1 MAELYK
7 EDPED
12 PDFKNKKLVSTVGD
26 NSSGA
31 VPISSDIYLP
41 KFKSSDLYKDPT
53 DPKDRDLAAF
63 TGSIGDSFFTPS
75 IAGTSTLS
83 TNAAGYDIFNEIN
96 LAKAI
101 PDENERRA
109 YIEEH
114 GSKMVKL
121 LDPDKFGIR
130 FDKDVEGYLNFY
142 ERNYNTKQ
150 KQFLDELDE
159 NQGFLS
165 ELGNTTAK
173 LIGRLAT
180 GVTGL
185 VPLTYGLFKGL
196 ATWDAQN
203 IFNNAPMDAW
213 SDADAWLDKKFVV
226 YGGSEYYE
234 GDKGFFARIA
244 TNPMKSINNDV
255 VPAAAFVG
263 SAVLSELAV
272 GALTATTLGA
282 TAPAF
287 AANTA
292 RLAAQGTALFS
303 RSVKVMR
310 GLDAISDIQKAR
322 QIITLTEKFR
332 QGIMLGTGLVRQAG
346 YESSLI
352 ARDTYQR
359 TKSDVLARYIDSD
372 PALKNEF
379 ENLLRS
385 GLSEKD
391 ALAQIEKSIDPAV
404 LDRASYAAEQA
415 GELAW
420 FTNVPLVGF
429 SQMIQLPS
437 IFNKGY
443 RMSQTLAR
451 INPLKNPLIGTTI
464 DKATGQ
470 LVTKASQAGLA
481 KKIIGYSMVA
491 GKGGVV
497 EGFEEFSQ
505 GVIEHGY
512 ADYYSSLYSDDA
524 TKTSIG
530 FSDAMVKATR
540 SYVNSTEGQDSI
552 TIGALM
558 GIIGIGLPVKVDSN
572 TGKVKLGFA
581 WYGGIK
587 ESISEFKK
595 AQERDKLTIEKYKET
610 PIQPVLKNNIENMLR
625 SSKLQADM
633 DKALGKKDTF
643 QYKNSEHAY
652 WHSFV
657 STRYKNGIADT
668 IYQDLDALEEMDI
681 NEFNDLYTFKTPDGD
696 FKFDEKTRKAAL
708 DKARK
713 STESIIKSHEDIN
726 TMFKDQNLA
735 IDRVIN
741 KNYSSLQKKVASFVG
756 EEIAKDPVA
765 RAMYI
770 ENLTEA
776 AKDQMISLDS
786 SINNLKKRE
795 KELEKELSG
804 VTATNID
811 AKVTDM
817 IKAETI
823 ALDKNEKFDFADNT
837 NSIYQAIMEEWRSS
851 DPIGFKENKAKV
863 QEIIKDLIKIK
874 REKARLAAIFD
885 TMFTTKG
892 AEKFID
898 FYTELENRREEIY
911 TQELIK
917 KAEEELEKAKSSN
930 RAKAAAKDIKSLDP
944 DSEVVDNKIEDEIA
958 NVLAAEF
965 SSIFGGAPGVT
976 LNETTKGDV
985 PINTDVII
993 DALSKSPSL
1002 FNAILDYLEAQ
1013 GTPVSI
1019 TTVDELQELAV
1030 TDPTSLNRILNAFQV
1045 ISAAQ
1050 RTNQTNQPSELNYAD
1065 PQDASQPAPLK
1076 TESTSIAEKYGAI
1089 VEELHSTSIYQPGS
1103 NVSDY
1108 ATIPI
1113 THDKE
1118 IVDGAPK
1125 RDELSGKFLDK
1136 ENTDQPVDTKLI
1148 NDPNFLSNKELREND
1163 IQATFKIADNE
1174 FNKTKNPSADNIAIN
1189 VYYNDVFI
1197 GRLPAWKPG
1206 MPNHLRELRNAIVK
1220 SEVDTEVETTT
1231 ISVGAVI
1238 NPELRTQLNQM
1249 GYKNSIIDKLTK
1261 EEITTIIK
1269 EAILPENFVSR
1280 NQFIQ
1285 ENFDN
1290 IVGELVAATTI
1301 PGNPDFEMFTNED
1314 NVFKKC

>member
-1 MAELYK
+1 MAES
-7 EDPED
+7 ENQEVGFGNRP
-12 PDFKNKKLVSTVGD
+12 STVGED
-26 NSSGA
+26 NGGKDPIN
-31 VPISSDIYLP
+31 VDLIKTLPISKPYNIYKEPDNP
-41 KFKSSDLYKDPT
+41 KNK
-53 DPKDRDLAAF
+53 DLAAF
-63 TGSIGDSFFTPS
+63 TSTIADSPFTRSIKNTDFT
-75 IAGTSTLS
+75 TS
-83 TNAAGYDIFNEIN
+83 AAAYDLYNEVD

-101 PDENERRA
+101 PDENERKA

-121 LDPDKFGIR
+121 LDPDKYAIR
-130 FDKDVEGYLNFY
+130 FDKDVEGYLNYY
-142 ERNYNTKQ
+142 EKNYNAKQ

-159 NQGFLS
+159 NQGFFE
-165 ELGNTTAK
+165 ELYKTSAK
-173 LIGRLAT
+173 LVGRVAT

-185 VPLTYGLFKGL
+185 LPLTYGLFKGAL
-196 ATWDAQN
+196 TMDAQN
-203 IFNNAPMDAW
+203 IFNNGAMDLW

-226 YGGSEYYE
+226 YGGSDYYE
-234 GDKGFFARIA
+234 GDKGFFARLA

-255 VPAAAFVG
+255 VPAVGFVA

-272 GALTATTLGA
+272 GAATATTFGA
-282 TAPAF
+282 AAPAF

-292 RLAAQGTALFS
+292 RIAAQGTSLFS
-303 RSVKVMR
+303 RSVRVMR
-310 GLDAISDIQKAR
+310 GLDAVSDMQKAR
-322 QIITLTEKFR
+322 QIVNLTEKYR

-359 TKSDVLARYIDSD
+359 TKSDVLARHIDSN
-372 PALKNEF
+372 PELASTYKNLI
-379 ENLLRS
+379 EN
-385 GLSEKD
+385 GVSEKD
-391 ALAQIEKSIDPAV
+391 ALAQIEQSIDPSV
-404 LDRASYAAEQA
+404 LSRASYAAEQA

-443 RMSQTLAR
+443 RMSQSLAR
-451 INPLKNPLIGTTI
+451 LNPIKNPLLGTTI
-464 DKATGQ
+464 DRTTGQ
-470 LVTKASQAGLA
+470 LVTRASQAGLA
-481 KKIIGYSMVA
+481 KKIVGYSMVA
-491 GKGGVV
+491 GKGGVT

-524 TKTSIG
+524 MQTSIG
-530 FSDAMVKATR
+530 FSNAMLKATR
-540 SYVNSTEGQDSI
+540 GYLNSTEGQDSI
-552 TIGALM
+552 TIGGLM
-558 GIIGIGLPVKVDSN
+558 GMFGVGLPVKVDES
-572 TGKVKLGFA
+572 TGRVKLGIG

-587 ESISEFKK
+587 ESMSEFKK
-595 AQERDKLTIEKYKET
+595 ARERDKLTVEKYKET
-610 PIQPVLKNNIENMLR
+610 PIQPVLKNNMENMLR

-643 QYKNSEHAY
+643 HYKNSEHAY

-681 NEFNDLYTFKTPDGD
+681 NEFNDLYTFKTPDGN
-696 FKFDEKTRKAAL
+696 FKFDEKTRKATL

-726 TMFKDQNLA
+726 TMFNDQNLI

-741 KNYSSLQKKVASFVG
+741 KNYSSLQKKAAAFIG
-756 EEIAKDPVA
+756 EELAKDPVA

-770 ENLTEA
+770 NNLTEA

-786 SINNLKKRE
+786 SINNLRKRE

-817 IKAETI
+817 IKAEAI
-823 ALDKNEKFDFADNT
+823 ALDKDEKFDFADNT

-851 DPIGFKENKAKV
+851 DPVGFNENKAKA
-863 QEIIKDLIKIK
+863 QGIIKDLIRIK
-874 REKARLAAIFD
+874 REKARVAAMFN
-885 TMFTTKG
+885 TMFTAKG
-892 AEKFID
+892 AEKFINL
-898 FYTELENRREEIY
+898 YTDLENRREEIFIEE
-911 TQELIK
+911 QK
-917 KAEEELEKAKSSN
+917 RKAEEELLKARSSN
-930 RAKAAAKDIKSLDP
+930 RARAAAKDIESLDP
-944 DSEVVDNKIEDEIA
+944 DSDIVDNKIEDEIA

-976 LNETTKGDV
+976 LSETTKGDV

-1019 TTVDELQELAV
+1019 TSVDELQELAV

-1050 RTNQTNQPSELNYAD
+1050 RTNQANQPSELNYAD

-1118 IVDGAPK
+1118 IENNSPK

-1136 ENTDQPVDTKLI
+1136 ENTDQPVDTKII

-1174 FNKTKNPSADNIAIN
+1174 FNKTQNPSADNIAIN
-1189 VYYNDVFI
+1189 VYHNDVFI
-1197 GRLPAWKPG
+1197 GRLPSWKPG

-1290 IVGELVAATTI
+1290 IVRELVAATTI